1 MIRSVDPDGT
11 LTTLSV
17 VAGEEPGVPPSGGPL
32 LSTSSFARAAVAYDA
47 QSRLLVA
54 DAARGRVSRVE
65 ADGRLTLLAG
75 GGTPCGLPLE
85 GDGGPATQAALDG
98 PVAIATDGAGTTYV
112 AERFAGRIRKIT
124 LDGTITSV
132 IGAHTLACTGPTFP
146 RSPVQGTIDGLAVG
160 PDGTLWA
167 TTPGCLYEVRPDGVV
182 RCADDLQG
190 GPGRPAG
197 GVAVLAD
204 GSVVYSDPLRHQ
216 VRRRTA
222 DGTVSVV
229 AGSGRPGCGAD
240 GQPAATAPLG
250 LPGPLTVAQDGT
262 LVVYDAACH
271 TLRTIGGTPDRAV
284 TRLSGPDRLVTGVE
298 IARAAYAPGTARAAV
313 LARSDAFADA
323 LAGAPLAAH
332 VGGPLLLTAR
342 TGLSAWTESQLRAA
356 LPAGAP
362 VHVLGGTGAVSP
374 AVDARL
380 RALGFTVVRHAGADR
395 YATAAAIARDGIGA
409 PKATFVTTGL
419 SFPDALSASAAAAST
434 GGAVLLTA
442 GATLPTAT
450 AAHLAGHPTATT
462 YAVGG
467 PAVLAV
473 PDAVALTGD
482 DRYATS
488 AAVAARLFPA
498 PPTVALATGT
508 AFADA
513 LTGAAAAATEGA
525 PLLLTPPTSLGAAA
539 RTYLDD
545 RATAATPVLVYGGRA
560 AVSDTVDVAGPAG
573 ARRPLTRCRRL
584 APVPARGPRPA
595 AEGPRPTDD
604 RTPRSGQDTYCLAR
618 LRSCISSSAR

>member
-1 MIRSVDPDGT
+1 M
-11 LTTLSV
+11 
-17 VAGEEPGVPPSGGPL
+17 E
-32 LSTSSFARAAVAYDA
+32 
-47 QSRLLVA
+47 
-54 DAARGRVSRVE
+54 
-65 ADGRLTLLAG
+65 LLAG
-75 GGTPCGLPLE
+75 GGSSCRLPLE
-85 GDGGPATQAALDG
+85 GDGGPAAKAALGD
-98 PVAIATDGAGTTYV
+98 PVAVATDGAGTTYV
-112 AERFAGRIRKIT
+112 AERFGGRIRRIAP
-124 LDGTITSV
+124 DGTIRSV
-132 IGAHTLACTGPTFP
+132 VGAYSLACTGPTFP
-146 RSPVQGTIDGLAVG
+146 RSPVQGTVDGLAVS

-167 TTPGCLYEVRPDGVV
+167 TTPGCLYEIRTDGVV
-182 RCADDLQG
+182 RCVEDLRG

-197 GVAVLAD
+197 GVAALAD
-204 GSVVYSDPLRHQ
+204 GSVVFSDPLAHQ
-216 VRRRTA
+216 VRRRAA

-240 GQPAATAPLG
+240 GAPAATSPLG

-271 TLRTIGGTPDRAV
+271 ALRTVGGTPERAV

-332 VGGPLLLTAR
+332 VDGPLLLTAR

-356 LPAGAP
+356 LPAGAA

-380 RALGFTVVRHAGADR
+380 RVLGFRVVRHAGADR
-395 YATAAAIARDGIGA
+395 YATAAAIARDGIGT
-409 PKATFVTTGL
+409 PTATFVTTGL

-442 GATLPTAT
+442 GAAVPAAT
-450 AAHLAGHPTATT
+450 AAHLSAHPTPTT

-467 PAVLAV
+467 PAVLAA
-473 PDAVALTGD
+473 PDAVALAGD

-498 PPTVALATGT
+498 PPAVALATGT

-525 PLLLTPPTSLGAAA
+525 PLLLTPPTSLSASA
-539 RTYLDD
+539 RGYLDE

-560 AVSDTVDVAGPAG
+560 AVSDAVTSQVRSV
-573 ARRPLTRCRRL
+573 L
-584 APVPARGPRPA
+584 AAP
-595 AEGPRPTDD
+595 
-604 RTPRSGQDTYCLAR
+604 
-618 LRSCISSSAR
+618 